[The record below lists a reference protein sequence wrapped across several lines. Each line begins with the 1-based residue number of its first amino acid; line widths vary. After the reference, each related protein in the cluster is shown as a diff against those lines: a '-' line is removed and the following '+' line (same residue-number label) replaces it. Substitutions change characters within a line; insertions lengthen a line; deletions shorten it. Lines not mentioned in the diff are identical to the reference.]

1 MNPFKYFPLLTM
13 AVVTMAFMS
22 LPTLSHAAAYFVR
35 DTLME
40 SDVNETHARAAAS
53 LIRDA
58 VSARSGDILVRDEY
72 RADYILQPR
81 LMRLGESLVLTVE
94 KIRGEE
100 TLFAAQVKVNRI
112 EQLDSASR
120 AATNAAIDEP
130 SLPSPR
136 SIASVEVPPIVPYR
150 APQTTEPQPPFP
162 PQPPSVGEARARSID
177 VLPDDRKVSY
187 WTMGVGPFLSR
198 RLASD
203 NLMYNFTVGHTW
215 DINPAASVK
224 LLGDAFF
231 SSGGD
236 RARLFNVATGASVFL
251 PSESPDTATYLTGDL
266 GYGFTTDATGE
277 DGDGFSFGT
286 GVGVQFFRTTETTL
300 DLLLRYS
307 VVFDPSDDEGDP
319 STIGLRLAVNF

>member
-1 MNPFKYFPLLTM
+1 MNPLTVFRFLATTVVMIAAVSFP
-13 AVVTMAFMS
+13 A
-22 LPTLSHAAAYFVR
+22 LSHAAAYFVR
-35 DTLME
+35 DAVIE
-40 SDVNETHARAAAS
+40 SDVNDTDARATTS

-58 VSARSGDILVRDEY
+58 VSARSGDVLVHDEY
-72 RADYILQPR
+72 RADYVLQPR
-81 LMRLGESLVLTVE
+81 LMRLGESLILTVE

-112 EQLDSASR
+112 EQLDGASR
-120 AATNAAIDEP
+120 AATHAAIDEP

-136 SIASVEVPPIVPYR
+136 SIASVEVPPIVPFR
-150 APQTTEPQPPFP
+150 APQATGPQPPFP
-162 PQPPSVGEARARSID
+162 PQARARTID

-187 WTMGVGPFLSR
+187 WTMGVGPFRSR

-203 NLMYNFTVGHTW
+203 NLMYNFTIGHTW

-224 LLGDAFF
+224 ILGEGYF

-251 PSESPDTATYLTGDL
+251 PGQSPDTAAYLTGDL
-266 GYGFTTDATGE
+266 GYGFTTTATGE
-277 DGDGFSFGT
+277 DGEGFSFGT

-307 VVFDPSDDEGDP
+307 VVFDANDGGDP
-319 STIGLRLAVNF
+319 SAIGVRLAVNF